1 MCCPLWWAVLLG
13 WLFCYLR
20 VPLAVALSSSG
31 NSKMCALSN
40 KTESGLATSDLAGVF
55 ETSESSTQPG
65 FTSVDLGNSTWIVPV
80 RYRELELI
88 GHGAYGTVCSAH
100 DKQLHGRVAI
110 KRLTKAFLDQEYA
123 KRTYRELRILAHVNH
138 ENILCLIDAFSPQ
151 SSLETFKDLY
161 FVTPLMA
168 ADLGAVIRTQEL
180 TDGHIRFLVYQI
192 FRGLKYMHSAGLIH
206 RDLKPVNIAVNED
219 CELKILDFGLAR
231 QSQDEMSGYIAT
243 RWYRA
248 PEVMLKW
255 RHYNELVDIWS
266 VGCIMAELRLRH
278 PLFAGQTPIDQIRR
292 IMSLLGK
299 PDEECMS
306 QITSDGARSF
316 IDQLPASKPADLHQY
331 FSAFPDDGID
341 LLKNLLHLNPDKR
354 FTAAQALAHPYFQN
368 YHDEM
373 DEPTAEPFDDPLDNR
388 TDISVEEWKVHVW
401 TILQNL
407 VPKLDSLRISNSDTN
422 E

>member
-1 MCCPLWWAVLLG
+1 MKNDEIFDNDDDDDDGDDDDDDEFVVNSKRDGKPGLHYKHVFKLTIVTVLLDH
-13 WLFCYLR
+13 R
-20 VPLAVALSSSG
+20 MEV
-31 NSKMCALSN
+31 
-40 KTESGLATSDLAGVF
+40 
-55 ETSESSTQPG
+55 
-65 FTSVDLGNSTWIVPV
+65 
-80 RYRELELI
+80 
-88 GHGAYGTVCSAH
+88 GTLKPTYKSSAH

-306 QITSDGARSF
+306 QIISDGARSF

-373 DEPTAEPFDDPLDNR
+373 DEPTAEPFEDPLDNR

-401 TILQNL
+401 TILKNL
-407 VPKLDSLRISNSDTN
+407 VPKLDSLRISDSETN

>member
-1 MCCPLWWAVLLG
+1 
-13 WLFCYLR
+13 
-20 VPLAVALSSSG
+20 
-31 NSKMCALSN
+31 MCALSN
-40 KTESGLATSDLAGVF
+40 TTGSGLATSDLAGVF
-55 ETSESSTQPG
+55 EASESSTQPG
-65 FTSVDLGNSTWIVPV
+65 FVSVDLGNSTWIVPV

-100 DKQLHGRVAI
+100 DKQLHSRVAI

-331 FSAFPDDGID
+331 FSAFPEDVSMDDLFCADPWHTSFLMFIKQSGID
-341 LLKNLLHLNPDKR
+341 VLLQ
-354 FTAAQALAHPYFQN
+354 F
-368 YHDEM
+368 
-373 DEPTAEPFDDPLDNR
+373 
-388 TDISVEEWKVHVW
+388 
-401 TILQNL
+401 ILYL
-407 VPKLDSLRISNSDTN
+407 IPIKPV
-422 E
+422 

>member
-1 MCCPLWWAVLLG
+1 
-13 WLFCYLR
+13 
-20 VPLAVALSSSG
+20 
-31 NSKMCALSN
+31 MCALSN
-40 KTESGLATSDLAGVF
+40 TTGSGLATSDLAGVF
-55 ETSESSTQPG
+55 ETSESSNQPG
-65 FTSVDLGNSTWIVPV
+65 FVSVDLGNSTWIVPV

-100 DKQLHGRVAI
+100 DKQLHSRVAI

-331 FSAFPDDGID
+331 FSAFPEDGID

-373 DEPTAEPFDDPLDNR
+373 DEPTAEPFDDPLENR

-422 E
+422 G